1 MSLFFS
7 KIRSVNVII
16 SNMDGLYVMVGWTDC
31 SSQKGHEP
39 PLCTNPKRCCLYTS
53 LKGVVFDGTVKT
65 SRPLCTPPSVIC
77 VHLCVSEGFGLCEV
91 IQDVKFYGLAK
102 LVQVQSSVDL
112 S

>member
-1 MSLFFS
+1 
-7 KIRSVNVII
+7 
-16 SNMDGLYVMVGWTDC
+16 MDGLYVMVGWTDC

-39 PLCTNPKRCCLYTS
+39 PLCTNPEWCCLYPA
-53 LKGVVFDGTVKT
+53 LKGVVFDGNVKT
-65 SRPLCTPPSVIC
+65 SRPLCTPPSVTC

-91 IQDVKFYGLAK
+91 IQDVKFYGLAE